1 MNNVIL
7 KTALKTLLALIMAA
21 VLAFAV
27 ASLAFPA
34 HMATLFENMRAYNF
48 AVGYAG
54 LACGYS
60 GTTENLARC
69 LDDSILAGDRV
80 NTVNYGKELVLR
92 EGFLEYSQSRTAA
105 ERENL
110 PAELREK
117 YDYYNVVYGNIAR
130 AQYENGDKDG
140 ALQTATDSMANLFG
154 FPVNN
159 PLAALAAAA
168 SGDKS
173 FAGQLYSA
181 VKAITPTAEQ
191 QAYYDEVVAIL
202 T

>member
-7 KTALKTLLALIMAA
+7 KTALKTLLAIIIAA

-54 LACGYS
+54 LAYGYS
-60 GTTENLARC
+60 DTTENLARC
-69 LDDSILAGDRV
+69 LDDSILAGDSV
-80 NTVNYGKELVLR
+80 NTVNYGNKLVLR
-92 EGFLEYSQSRTAA
+92 EGFLEYAQSRTAA
-105 ERENL
+105 EREKL
-110 PAELREK
+110 PAELRDK

-130 AQYENGDKDG
+130 AQYQRGDKDG
-140 ALQTATDSMANLFG
+140 ALQTATDSMSNLSG

-168 SGDKS
+168 SGDES
-173 FAGQLYSA
+173 FAVQLYNA
-181 VKAITPTAEQ
+181 VKSITPTAEQ
-191 QAYYDEVVAIL
+191 QAYYEQVIAIL